1 MKLSKRHL
9 KTLREAPKE
18 AELVSHQLLIRA
30 NLVRKVAAGIY
41 EFMPLGYRSLR
52 KVENIVREE
61 LDRIGDQEILMPGP
75 NPAELWKESGRW
87 YAYGPELWRIKDRN
101 GRDFCLG
108 PTHEETVTDVARNE
122 FSSYRELPQTLYQ
135 IQWKYR
141 D

>member
-75 NPAELWKESGRW
+75 NPAELWKECIRTG
-87 YAYGPELWRIKDRN
+87 
-101 GRDFCLG
+101 
-108 PTHEETVTDVARNE
+108 TVENQGQKRKRLLPWTDA
-122 FSSYRELPQTLYQ
+122 
-135 IQWKYR
+135 
-141 D
+141 

>member
-75 NPAELWKESGRW
+75 RIRPNCGRNPADGMHT
-87 YAYGPELWRIKDRN
+87 DRN
-101 GRDFCLG
+101 CGESR
-108 PTHEETVTDVARNE
+108 TETEETSALDR
-122 FSSYRELPQTLYQ
+122 RMRRP
-135 IQWKYR
+135 
-141 D
+141 

>member
-87 YAYGPELWRIKDRN
+87 YAYGPERGESR
-101 GRDFCLG
+101 
-108 PTHEETVTDVARNE
+108 TETEETSALDR
-122 FSSYRELPQTLYQ
+122 RMRRP
-135 IQWKYR
+135 
-141 D
+141 